1 MAELKP
7 NITGWIQDGIA
18 AIRTPEMKLSIKKA
32 FFTDGRFEEI
42 RSRALSQKK
51 ADELQQ
57 ELWEE
62 LMLYHYSQRL
72 LEDERS
78 ISGSLR
84 EQLSQLKS
92 DSNDREW
99 QLLEQIAYLN
109 SCTLK
114 REQG

>member
-18 AIRTPEMKLSIKKA
+18 AIRRPEMELSIKKA

-51 ADELQQ
+51 ADAQQQ

-62 LMLYHYSQRL
+62 LILYEEPETVEEIS
-72 LEDERS
+72 
-78 ISGSLR
+78 SGSDLVIAR
-84 EQLSQLKS
+84 VKS
-92 DSNDREW
+92 LTE
-99 QLLEQIAYLN
+99 
-109 SCTLK
+109 
-114 REQG
+114 